1 MILLLM
7 GILCVVLLAAA
18 LVVVMI
24 QESRKGN
31 ENSGSALSKIQA
43 PNNSEF
49 DDFES
54 ENEKQVAF
62 PFVGMSGNSTD
73 GMITIDWHFPSKNA
87 LTTYKIEVQSKSS
100 VWYEASECDGSLEE
114 VAAANFCKIPLST
127 LQKAPFFLSIGDAV
141 KARVFI
147 IDEEGWIS
155 TQPTSIEDG
164 RSIIIDVPELVTESL
179 IFGNLKGNQP
189 HTTKSWMAPM

>member
-24 QESRKGN
+24 QESQKGN
-31 ENSGSALSKIQA
+31 ESSGSALSKIQT
-43 PNNSEF
+43 PSNSEF

-54 ENEKQVAF
+54 EKQVAF
-62 PFVGMSGNSTD
+62 PFVGMSGNPTD

-164 RSIIIDVPELVTESL
+164 RSIIIEVPELVTESL